1 MFKKVIKNTSIL
13 SVGTFISLSLGLVRD
28 ILIATFFGTTGILEA
43 FIVAFRLPNLF
54 RSIFGE
60 GFSDAVSTPILSEYQ
75 KDKKKLLAI
84 GNNLLSLAAVS
95 LLIFSVVGVVFSK
108 YFVMILAP
116 GFIAQADKFNLAVS
130 YTRITFFYLFFIGVS
145 VNSMSILAA
154 LKKFFIP
161 AINPAF
167 LNISFIVGI
176 PFFVRFFENYILVI
190 CVIVAGLLQI
200 ALPLFALRRE
210 GFSFRFS
217 LPRAMRDSEI
227 VRMLKIFPPRIF
239 SSIIYQLSVI
249 VDTIFASLTQIVG
262 QGALA
267 ALWYAHRF
275 VHFPLALISLPISRV
290 ATVDLSYF
298 HREDKIDDFKRLF
311 VFSFQNIVFFV
322 IPLSVLYLFIPGG
335 IIDVVFRRGDFNLQ
349 SLHITSSVLFF
360 YAFGLFFFCGIKL
373 LVSSFYALKD
383 TVTPA
388 KITALSLIVNIVLS
402 ALLMFPLKI
411 GGVALGSSLAA
422 LVNFLLLYR
431 SLIRKIGAIDWQD
444 TRTQSL
450 KVIVLSLV
458 VGLIVRI
465 LWHGLGF
472 SRYVKM
478 ALIVVVS
485 LLLFAGGGLLIG
497 LKHLHYLK
505 RWVSENSKR
514 K

>member
-1 MFKKVIKNTSIL
+1 
-13 SVGTFISLSLGLVRD
+13 
-28 ILIATFFGTTGILEA
+28 
-43 FIVAFRLPNLF
+43 
-54 RSIFGE
+54 
-60 GFSDAVSTPILSEYQ
+60 
-75 KDKKKLLAI
+75 
-84 GNNLLSLAAVS
+84 
-95 LLIFSVVGVVFSK
+95 
-108 YFVMILAP
+108 
-116 GFIAQADKFNLAVS
+116 
-130 YTRITFFYLFFIGVS
+130 
-145 VNSMSILAA
+145 
-154 LKKFFIP
+154 
-161 AINPAF
+161 
-167 LNISFIVGI
+167 
-176 PFFVRFFENYILVI
+176 
-190 CVIVAGLLQI
+190 
-200 ALPLFALRRE
+200 
-210 GFSFRFS
+210 
-217 LPRAMRDSEI
+217 
-227 VRMLKIFPPRIF
+227 
-239 SSIIYQLSVI
+239 
-249 VDTIFASLTQIVG
+249 
-262 QGALA
+262 
-267 ALWYAHRF
+267 
-275 VHFPLALISLPISRV
+275 
-290 ATVDLSYF
+290 
-298 HREDKIDDFKRLF
+298 
-311 VFSFQNIVFFV
+311 
-322 IPLSVLYLFIPGG
+322 
-335 IIDVVFRRGDFNLQ
+335 
-349 SLHITSSVLFF
+349 
-360 YAFGLFFFCGIKL
+360 